1 MRSTLQPVRRHGVD
15 AAILFS
21 DIVVPLRAAGVG
33 LDIVPDVGPVIDE
46 AARAML
52 EGHAREVMRSAA
64 WHHRI
69 ELPAA
74 TRAGTFVAP
83 LAVEIAS
90 LSMLEREWFGPI
102 MHLVTYKARELEALV
117 DAINATGFGLTFGI
131 HSRIDGTVRRVA
143 SRVAAGNVY
152 VNRNIIG
159 AVVGTQPFGGSGLSG
174 TGPKAGGPFY
184 LHRYA
189 HERTMTVNTS
199 AVGGNASLLAME

>member
-1 MRSTLQPVRRHGVD
+1 M
-15 AAILFS
+15 
-21 DIVVPLRAAGVG
+21 
-33 LDIVPDVGPVIDE
+33 DE
-46 AARAML
+46 AKLLQKLRD
-52 EGHAREVMRSAA
+52 
-64 WHHRI
+64 
-69 ELPAA
+69 
-74 TRAGTFVAP
+74 
-83 LAVEIAS
+83 
-90 LSMLEREWFGPI
+90 
-102 MHLVTYKARELEALV
+102 LEALV

-189 HERTMTVNTS
+189 HERTMTINTS